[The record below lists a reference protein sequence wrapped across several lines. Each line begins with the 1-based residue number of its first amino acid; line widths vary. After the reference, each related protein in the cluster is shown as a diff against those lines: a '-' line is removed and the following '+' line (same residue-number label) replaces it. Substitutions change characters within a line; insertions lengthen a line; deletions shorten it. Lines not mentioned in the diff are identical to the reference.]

1 MAQTSINQLHP
12 GVYGTISS
20 QESTYSTASGVLTMF
35 QADVFEKGPDNQLGF
50 VTSVEEFISKY
61 GSPNF
66 SKYGQAAYNIVNFL
80 EAGGQAYVMRVLPEN
95 ATYSHAILNVQT
107 KVNSAGKS
115 VKTDA
120 GNIVKVDDVSI
131 RPTTAFSSLRSFL
144 SSLLRTSR
152 DRLFFWINAVVGLI
166 ETSST
171 LTMLPASVL
180 TDLPAELTLVWTFK
194 IAWE

>member
-20 QESTYSTASGVLTMF
+20 QETTYSTASGVLTMF

-50 VTSVEEFISKY
+50 VTSVDEFISKY

-95 ATYSHAILNVQT
+95 AT
-107 KVNSAGKS
+107 
-115 VKTDA
+115 
-120 GNIVKVDDVSI
+120 
-131 RPTTAFSSLRSFL
+131 
-144 SSLLRTSR
+144 
-152 DRLFFWINAVVGLI
+152 
-166 ETSST
+166 
-171 LTMLPASVL
+171 
-180 TDLPAELTLVWTFK
+180 
-194 IAWE
+194 